1 MSASAP
7 PRVTVRCPNC
17 GDVFA
22 VRGAEHADREELVD
36 VCADAMLEH
45 FKKEHPGQSV
55 GQGTT
60 ETAR

>member
-1 MSASAP
+1 M
-7 PRVTVRCPNC
+7 RCPNC